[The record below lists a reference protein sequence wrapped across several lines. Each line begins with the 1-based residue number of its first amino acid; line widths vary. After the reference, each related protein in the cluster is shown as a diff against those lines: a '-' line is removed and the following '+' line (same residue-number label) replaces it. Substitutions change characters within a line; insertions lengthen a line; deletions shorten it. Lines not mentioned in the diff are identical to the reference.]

1 MTFTLG
7 SASAAPAPE
16 QAAGSLYPPP
26 ADRSN
31 ERNNEWQIA
40 RRDSFNQLQRESGYT
55 LEDDTVTQFR
65 ESVLSGEWAEVE
77 RGPGVYRR
85 RGAVD
90 AQCKLPTAL
99 AASPPPHSAR
109 FTIKRQ
115 QFLELLEARRLKQ
128 ALLVLQNELSAL
140 TDDIPQLHRLS
151 SLLMCPSP
159 ADLYTASSWDG
170 CQGRSRFQVLESLQ
184 AFISPRRM
192 VPAHR
197 METLFK
203 QSIRSQ
209 EANCEHHT
217 SKGPAQPVHRPHVL
231 CRAVPAPPA
240 HLTARPQQRSVRRAT
255 SRASY
260 GAPPITRLCTGL
272 EGHTGK
278 ISYLS
283 WSPDSEYLVSASDD
297 KKLLLWDVH
306 SGKLRHTFT
315 GHTETITACRWLS
328 DGERFLSAGM
338 DKKIIMWSAKGHKL
352 KHIDT
357 PRVHDIAIS
366 SDDKTMVV
374 ADDREN
380 VYIYDLASVT
390 LKHKLKE
397 TAGIM
402 SLSLTADSRYCLVGL
417 FKGELH
423 LWDLR
428 TQVVPIV
435 IRSGFAGVDDR
446 FVVVGSEDSLVFVWN
461 RNTGNLL
468 ARLKGHARTVN
479 GFAWSTGLAALATIS
494 DDKTICL
501 HVTIGPLPDPPL
513 HQSVGLCRQRARI
526 RRRPSPA
533 LSQHTDEHDREE
545 EEDDDEDDDE
555 GEEDEEEYGLRSR
568 RHDSS
573 DEGRRVHV
581 FRLWEEIPAWKARR
595 PAPVAFCPSTDIV
608 IFLVSSKHIPLFF
621 PHSGIHMCTA
631 DPGCLFANTALL
643 VSVVSQ

>member
-16 QAAGSLYPPP
+16 RPP
-26 ADRSN
+26 AASSPHQQTDPTNGTTNGKSPEGALMRYPGLAEQTQRICLRESEFSEEHVVRLMLQELRDRGFV
-31 ERNNEWQIA
+31 
-40 RRDSFNQLQRESGYT
+40 DSFNQLQRESGYT

-77 RGPGVYRR
+77 R
-85 RGAVD
+85 
-90 AQCKLPTAL
+90 AL
-99 AASPPPHSAR
+99 ASIGVEAQSMLNSAR

-115 QFLELLEARRLKQ
+115 QFLELLEARKLKQ

-184 AFISPRRM
+184 TFISPRRM

-217 SKGPAQPVHRPHVL
+217 QKAQPSLYIDHTCSAELFPPHLRISLRGHSNEVWYVAFSPDDRYLASASRDQSCIIWSTTDYSIVHR
-231 CRAVPAPPA
+231 
-240 HLTARPQQRSVRRAT
+240 
-255 SRASY
+255 
-260 GAPPITRLCTGL
+260 L

-402 SLSLTADSRYCLVGL
+402 SLSLTADSRFCLVGL

-428 TQVVPIV
+428 TQVCVREFSGYAQGPYV

-494 DDKTICL
+494 DDKTIC
-501 HVTIGPLPDPPL
+501 VWPAYEGAPSCMSPSDFAGSTVA
-513 HQSVGLCRQRARI
+513 SVGGSLPPKGKDSAP
-526 RRRPSPA
+526 PSPA
-533 LSQHTDEHDREE
+533 LSQHTDEHDHEE
-545 EEDDDEDDDE
+545 EEDDEEDDDE

-573 DEGRRVHV
+573 DEDD
-581 FRLWEEIPAWKARR
+581 E
-595 PAPVAFCPSTDIV
+595 S
-608 IFLVSSKHIPLFF
+608 
-621 PHSGIHMCTA
+621 
-631 DPGCLFANTALL
+631 
-643 VSVVSQ
+643 